1 MEELATA
8 FKAALG
14 LTPKSLTA
22 PQMIL
27 RGVVVYAAMVLLVRL
42 GKKRFMGAATAFDV
56 ILGFMIGSIAS
67 RAVTGNA
74 PFVPALAATAVLVLL
89 HWSLSGLAMQW
100 GIFGTLIKGHA
111 DVLIQNGRIDQT
123 AVRKAYLSERDLWGA
138 LRRKGVSSLDEV
150 VEARLER
157 NGEVSVI
164 RAHHE
169 PEVLEVSVAEGVQTV
184 RVELH

>member
-74 PFVPALAATAVLVLL
+74 PFVPALAATAILVLL
-89 HWSLSGLAMQW
+89 HWWLSALAMRW
-100 GIFGTLIKGHA
+100 HVFGALIKGHT
-111 DVLIQNGRIDQT
+111 DVLIQNGRIDQF
-123 AVRKAYLSERDLWGA
+123 ALRKAQL
-138 LRRKGVSSLDEV
+138 
-150 VEARLER
+150 
-157 NGEVSVI
+157 
-164 RAHHE
+164 
-169 PEVLEVSVAEGVQTV
+169 
-184 RVELH
+184 